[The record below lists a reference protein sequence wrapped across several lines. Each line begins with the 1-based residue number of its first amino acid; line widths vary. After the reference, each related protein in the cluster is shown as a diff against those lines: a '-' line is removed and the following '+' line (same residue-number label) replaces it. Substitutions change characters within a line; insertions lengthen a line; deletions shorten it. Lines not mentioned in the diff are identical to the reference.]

1 MQYLVTGANGTL
13 GSKIVDELLQQGD
26 DVLALYHK
34 NTDNQNSIAESV
46 VGDVTDYASILR
58 ICKDNSIDG
67 IFHYA
72 AIMDVRKSEQS
83 PVSTHNVNVS
93 GTLNVLKA
101 AQESNISRI
110 LYPSSASVYG
120 NNKEYPVSER
130 AKLCPIS
137 FYGLTKQISEQY
149 VEYFSDHYDMSSLIL
164 RYFNVYGPDKYREG
178 SFNTIISLFV
188 RKTLFNETMQ
198 VYGDG
203 TQTRDYIYDKDA
215 ITQSILAMKS
225 GARGIY
231 NIGSGTQTSINQ
243 IISIL
248 QNLSG
253 NELKVKYL
261 PQNPNEL
268 KHSCADISA
277 AKKAFSFN
285 PTTTIDDGIKQVY
298 SDYLSRMHK

>member
-26 DVLALYHK
+26 DVLAMYHK

-46 VGDVTDYASILR
+46 VGDVTDYASILK

-93 GTLNVLKA
+93 GTLNVVKA
-101 AQESNISRI
+101 ALESDIYRI
-110 LYPSSASVYG
+110 LYPSSAAVYG
-120 NNKEYPVSER
+120 KTTENPVSEN
-130 AKLCPIS
+130 AEISPIS
-137 FYGLTKQISEQY
+137 FYGLAKQISEQY
-149 VEYFSDHYDMSSLIL
+149 VGYFSDFYGMSSLIL
-164 RYFNVYGPDKYREG
+164 RYFNVYGLDQYREG
-178 SFNTIISLFV
+178 SFNTIIPLLI
-188 RKTLFNETMQ
+188 KKALTNEKIQ
-198 VYGDG
+198 IYGDG
-203 TQTRDYIYDKDA
+203 TQTRDYIFAKDA
-215 ITQSILAMKS
+215 ITQSVSAMKS

-248 QNLSG
+248 QNICG
-253 NELKVKYL
+253 NEMKVEYL
-261 PQNPNEL
+261 PQNPNDL

-277 AKKAFSFN
+277 AKKTFSFN
-285 PTTTIDDGIKQVY
+285 PTTTIEDGIKQVY
-298 SDYLSRMHK
+298 NDYLSRMHR